1 MDEKQMHDII
11 AQNINMLLSSDLI
24 PNSSMR
30 NLSTCLGANES
41 YIQKI
46 MNKTSFPSFKCIYR
60 PDRAHCTAF

>member
-30 NLSTCLGANES
+30 NLSTCLGANDS

-46 MNKTSFPSFKCIYR
+46 MNKTSFPLSKN
-60 PDRAHCTAF
+60 